1 MRAVSEQIRCNVPF
15 ANGKKVVLK
24 NEGKEPAC
32 IDVDAGLLRGSDYQ
46 LAGVPPHLSRMLVQ
60 SRLRL
65 EELQREQTRL
75 KACIW
80 RIEEQILK
88 ELNKSGDQF
97 SSASAEE

>member
-1 MRAVSEQIRCNVPF
+1 M
-15 ANGKKVVLK
+15 LK
-24 NEGKEPAC
+24 GRGKELIDIDID
-32 IDVDAGLLRGSDYQ
+32 IDVGLLRGSDYQ
-46 LAGVPPHLSRMLVQ
+46 LSGVPPHL

-88 ELNKSGDQF
+88 ELNDKSD
-97 SSASAEE
+97 

>member
-1 MRAVSEQIRCNVPF
+1 M
-15 ANGKKVVLK
+15 LK
-24 NEGKEPAC
+24 NERKEPTC
-32 IDVDAGLLRGSDYQ
+32 IDVDVGLLRGSDYQ
-46 LAGVPPHLSRMLVQ
+46 LSGVPPHLSRMLVQ

-88 ELNKSGDQF
+88 ELNAQ
-97 SSASAEE
+97 SSELRAQSSERPMNLGNRSQ

>member
-1 MRAVSEQIRCNVPF
+1 MLE
-15 ANGKKVVLK
+15 
-24 NEGKEPAC
+24 NERKEPTC
-32 IDVDAGLLRGSDYQ
+32 IDVDVGLLRGSDYQ
-46 LAGVPPHLSRMLVQ
+46 LSGVPPHLSRMLVQ

-88 ELNKSGDQF
+88 ELNVQSSELRATDESWQSKSI
-97 SSASAEE
+97 E

>member
-1 MRAVSEQIRCNVPF
+1 MLKSER
-15 ANGKKVVLK
+15 
-24 NEGKEPAC
+24 KEPTC
-32 IDVDAGLLRGSDYQ
+32 IDVNVGLLRGSDYQ
-46 LAGVPPHLSRMLVQ
+46 LSGVPPHLSRMLVQ

-88 ELNKSGDQF
+88 ELNQSGNQ
-97 SSASAEE
+97 SSFASAEE

>member
-1 MRAVSEQIRCNVPF
+1 MRAVPVWLCCNVLF
-15 ANGKKVVLK
+15 FNGIRVVLK

-32 IDVDAGLLRGSDYQ
+32 IDVDIGLLRGSDYQ

-80 RIEEQILK
+80 RIEEQILR
-88 ELNKSGDQF
+88 ELNASGD
-97 SSASAEE
+97 

>member
-1 MRAVSEQIRCNVPF
+1 
-15 ANGKKVVLK
+15 
-24 NEGKEPAC
+24 
-32 IDVDAGLLRGSDYQ
+32 
-46 LAGVPPHLSRMLVQ
+46 MLVQ

-88 ELNKSGDQF
+88 ELNAQSD
-97 SSASAEE
+97 

>member
-1 MRAVSEQIRCNVPF
+1 MRAVSEQIRCNVPV
-15 ANGKKVVLK
+15 ANGTRVVLK
-24 NEGKEPAC
+24 NEGKELID
-32 IDVDAGLLRGSDYQ
+32 IDVDVGLLRGLTTSFRR
-46 LAGVPPHLSRMLVQ
+46 PPHLSRMLVQ

-88 ELNKSGDQF
+88 ELNQPGNQ
-97 SSASAEE
+97 SSFAPAEE

>member
-1 MRAVSEQIRCNVPF
+1 M
-15 ANGKKVVLK
+15 LK
-24 NEGKEPAC
+24 DKGKELID
-32 IDVDAGLLRGSDYQ
+32 IDVDVGLLRGSDYQ
-46 LAGVPPHLSRMLVQ
+46 LSGVPPHLPRMLVQ

-88 ELNKSGDQF
+88 ELNQPGNQ
-97 SSASAEE
+97 SSFAPAEE

>member
-1 MRAVSEQIRCNVPF
+1 MKA
-15 ANGKKVVLK
+15 VLK
-24 NEGKEPAC
+24 NEEKGPVC
-32 IDVDAGLLRGSDYQ
+32 IDVDVSQLRGSDYQ
-46 LAGVPPHLSRMLVQ
+46 LSGVPPHLSRMLVQ

-88 ELNKSGDQF
+88 ELNKSGDQS

>member
-1 MRAVSEQIRCNVPF
+1 MLN
-15 ANGKKVVLK
+15 
-24 NEGKEPAC
+24 NERKEPSC
-32 IDVDAGLLRGSDYQ
+32 IDVDVGLLRGCDYQ
-46 LAGVPPHLSRMLVQ
+46 LSGVPPHLSRMLVQ

-88 ELNKSGDQF
+88 ELNQSGNQPSF
-97 SSASAEE
+97 ALAEE

>member
-1 MRAVSEQIRCNVPF
+1 M
-15 ANGKKVVLK
+15 VVLK
-24 NEGKEPAC
+24 DKGKKLID
-32 IDVDAGLLRGSDYQ
+32 IDVDVGLLRGSDYQ
-46 LAGVPPHLSRMLVQ
+46 LSGVPPHLSRMLVQ